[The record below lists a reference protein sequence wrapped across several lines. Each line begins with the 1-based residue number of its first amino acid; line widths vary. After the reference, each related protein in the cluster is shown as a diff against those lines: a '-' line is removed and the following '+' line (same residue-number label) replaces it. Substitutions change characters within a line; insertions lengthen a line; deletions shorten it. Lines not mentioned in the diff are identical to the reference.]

1 MTEVTGD
8 DLTRP
13 TAAYEWNDGVAGLPD
28 ADSAGGVRRTHRPDG
43 RADRVHRGRRAQH
56 GHADVDQQLVRT
68 VLQVLKGHIGDGE
81 WADLK
86 ARMPTSLSAVLR

>member
-1 MTEVTGD
+1 M
-8 DLTRP
+8 
-13 TAAYEWNDGVAGLPD
+13 
-28 ADSAGGVRRTHRPDG
+28 
-43 RADRVHRGRRAQH
+43 
-56 GHADVDQQLVRT
+56 DQQLVRT

>member
-1 MTEVTGD
+1 MTSPARRQRTSGRVERQAY
-8 DLTRP
+8 LTRTP
-13 TAAYEWNDGVAGLPD
+13 PAE
-28 ADSAGGVRRTHRPDG
+28 VRRTHPPDG

-56 GHADVDQQLVRT
+56 GHADVDQQLAQT
-68 VLQVLKGHIGDGE
+68 VLQVLKGHISDGE